1 VRSTSLGSRHLATRG
16 AGGIEDVEGVL
27 VRDFQTAARVAVE
40 QLRRLNFAPVQRS
53 YAAPADRVLELG
65 DVGAV
70 TDAAVG
76 WSARRV
82 LVVGREWDGA
92 RWLYR
97 LAALSVV

>member
-1 VRSTSLGSRHLATRG
+1 
-16 AGGIEDVEGVL
+16 
-27 VRDFQTAARVAVE
+27 
-40 QLRRLNFAPVQRS
+40 
-53 YAAPADRVLELG
+53 
-65 DVGAV
+65 V